1 VSPPEDACFDP
12 TALPSVD
19 RVLRI
24 PGIAALIDR
33 HGHAFV
39 AAEVRKL
46 LADWRHAY
54 LEQKPPPA
62 SEREDAVIVRRI
74 ASSIAK
80 RAAPSLRPV
89 FNLTGTVLHTN
100 LGRALLCGTAADEA
114 AKVGQLPVNL
124 EFDVVSGER
133 GDRDSLVE
141 ALICEI
147 TGAEAATVVNNNAAA
162 VLLSVAALAAR
173 REAVISRGELVE
185 IGGAFRMP
193 DVMRCA
199 GTKMVEVGTT
209 NRTHPRDYRDA
220 ITRRTALILKVHT
233 SNYVVHGFTATVGEA
248 ELATIA
254 HDAGLPFAID
264 LGSGS
269 LVDLSRYGLPRE
281 PLVQDALANGA
292 DVVTFSGDKLLGGPQ
307 AGLIVG
313 KREFVAR
320 IRKHPLKRA
329 LRVSKLT
336 LAALERTLAL
346 YRDPERLA
354 QTLPTLRFLT
364 RPLADIRATA
374 ERAAEAL
381 RDALGDGF
389 DVAVASVAS
398 QIGSG
403 ALPVES
409 IPSAGIRIR
418 SRKAKATGRHLTA
431 LASALRELPIP
442 VIGRIEDGALVLDL
456 RMLDDRAGFVAQLD
470 RLVPP
475 A

>member
-1 VSPPEDACFDP
+1 MSPPEDARSDP
-12 TALPSVD
+12 IALPSVD

-39 AAEVRKL
+39 ASEVRRL
-46 LADWRHAY
+46 LADWRRAFVEH
-54 LEQKPPPA
+54 KPPPM
-62 SEREDAVIVRRI
+62 SEREDAAIVRCI
-74 ASSIAK
+74 ASSIAT
-80 RAAPSLRPV
+80 RASPSLRPV

-100 LGRALLCGTAADEA
+100 LGRALLCDAAAEEA
-114 AKVGQLPVNL
+114 AKVGRLPVNL

-133 GDRDSLVE
+133 GDRDSLIE
-141 ALICEI
+141 ALVCEL
-147 TGAEAATVVNNNAAA
+147 TGAEAATIVNNNAAA
-162 VLLSVAALAAR
+162 VLLTISALGAR
-173 REAVISRGELVE
+173 REVVISRGELVE

-199 GTKMVEVGTT
+199 GAKMVEVGTT
-209 NRTHPRDYRDA
+209 NRTHPADYRGA

-233 SNYVVHGFTATVGEA
+233 SNYVVQGFTAAVGEA

-269 LVDLSRYGLPRE
+269 LVDLSRFRLPRE
-281 PLVQDALANGA
+281 PLVQDALASGA
-292 DVVTFSGDKLLGGPQ
+292 DIVTFSGDKLLGGPQ

-313 KREFVAR
+313 KRELVAR

-354 QTLPTLRFLT
+354 HTLPTLRFLT
-364 RPLADIRATA
+364 RPAADISAAA
-374 ERAAEAL
+374 ERTVDPL
-381 RDALGDGF
+381 RKALGDSF
-389 DVAVASVAS
+389 EVAVGPVAS

-409 IPSAGIRIR
+409 IPSTGIRIR
-418 SRKAKATGRHLTA
+418 SRRAKATGRHLNA

-442 VIGRIEDGALVLDL
+442 VVGRIEDSALVLDL
-456 RMLDDRAGFVAQLD
+456 RMLDDVAAFVAQLD
-470 RLVPP
+470 RLDLPQ
-475 A
+475 